1 METLSG
7 RLAQQGFER
16 VDTVREVGEFAVR
29 GGILDVF
36 VPGAEEPVRLDFF
49 GDTLES
55 IRNFDPATQRST
67 TPSKEFSLNAM
78 SEVTLEPETISRF
91 RRNYLETFRRRDP

>member
-1 METLSG
+1 
-7 RLAQQGFER
+7 
-16 VDTVREVGEFAVR
+16 VR

-55 IRNFDPATQRST
+55 MPQF
-67 TPSKEFSLNAM
+67 
-78 SEVTLEPETISRF
+78 
-91 RRNYLETFRRRDP
+91 